1 MSHNLYLTGFMGAGK
16 TSAGLGLARLLR
28 RRFVDLDDLVARRL
42 GMDIAKAFA
51 TLGEA
56 AFRAAES
63 AELKRVSGGQR
74 LVVATG
80 GGLAVDPANRQT
92 MQGTGSVIHLDSSLE
107 ACRTRLGDEGVVGR
121 PLWQDPAALE
131 ALYDSRRQA
140 YADRDVAVKVDGL
153 EPAQVVEALAAAV
166 LGRDGFSA
174 SLGGQECP
182 VEATCLGPEA
192 LVSLVAGR
200 RVAVITDRNLA
211 RLHLPRYLAKLG
223 EPLVITIKPGEGSK
237 TLANAQRLYQALLAG
252 RIERGDLLLAL
263 GGGVVSDLAAFVA
276 STYKRGI
283 DFAIVSTSLVGA
295 VDAAIGGKT
304 GVNLP
309 SGKNVVGTFAQPAL
323 VVLDLLALSTLPKA
337 QIAEGLVE
345 AYKTGLVAA
354 PELFSLVRDNLP
366 ALLAGDLPLLA
377 HAASLSGRAKARVVS
392 ADYREKG
399 LRRILN
405 LGHTYG
411 HALESFHRYRLSH
424 GRAVAVGLMAAAA
437 LSAGRGLIPG
447 ELARDVAGDMARLLP
462 RMPVWPPAE
471 VAWEIMQNDKKNQ
484 GGRVLFVLL
493 TGVGNPVCVEDVTP
507 AELATALQVAREYL
521 HG

>member
-1 MSHNLYLTGFMGAGK
+1 MNQNLYLTGFMGAGK
-16 TSAGLGLARLLR
+16 SSAGQGLARLLK

-42 GMDIAKAFA
+42 GMDIPQAFA
-51 TLGEA
+51 SLGEP

-63 AELKRVSGGQR
+63 AELRKVSQRQR

-80 GGLAVDPANRQT
+80 GGLPVDPANRRL
-92 MQGTGSVIHLDSSLE
+92 MRGTGRVICLDSSLLG
-107 ACRTRLGDEGVVGR
+107 CRARLGSEGTAGR

-131 ALYDSRRQA
+131 ALYASRRQA
-140 YADRDVAVKVDGL
+140 YADCHAALAVDGL
-153 EPAQVVEALAAAV
+153 DPAQVVEALAAAV
-166 LGRDGFSA
+166 LGRERFSA

-182 VEATCLGPEA
+182 IEATCHAPQA
-192 LVSLVAGR
+192 LAPLAAGR
-200 RVAVITDRNLA
+200 RVALITDRNLA
-211 RLHLPRYLAKLG
+211 RLHLDRYLAALG
-223 EPLVITIKPGEGSK
+223 QPLVIEILPGEGSK
-237 TLANAQRLYQALLAG
+237 TLRQAQRLYQALLAG

-276 STYKRGI
+276 STYKRGME
-283 DFAIVSTSLVGA
+283 FAIASTSLVGA

-309 SGKNVVGTFAQPAL
+309 AGKNVVGTFAQPAL
-323 VVLDLLALSTLPKA
+323 VALDLLALATLPRA

-345 AYKTGLVAA
+345 AYKTGLVSS
-354 PELFSLVRDNLP
+354 PELYELVRGNLP

-377 HAASLSGRAKARVVS
+377 RTASLSGRAKAKVVS

-424 GRAVAVGLMAAAA
+424 GRAVAVGLLVAAA

-447 ELARDVAGDMARLLP
+447 ELAREVAGDMARLLP
-462 RMPVWPPAE
+462 RMPAWPEAQ

-493 TGVGNPVCVEDVTP
+493 EGVGNPVCVEDVTP
-507 AELATALQVAREYL
+507 AELATALQMARDYL

>member
-1 MSHNLYLTGFMGAGK
+1 MNQNVYLTGFMGAGK
-16 TSAGLGLARLLR
+16 TTAGQALARLLR
-28 RRFVDLDDLVARRL
+28 RRFVDLDDLVVRRL
-42 GMDIAKAFA
+42 GMSVPQAFA
-51 TLGEA
+51 TLGEP

-63 AELKRVSGGQR
+63 AELEKISRQKRQ
-74 LVVATG
+74 VVATG
-80 GGLAVDPANRQT
+80 GGLPVDPANRRL
-92 MQGTGSVIHLDSSLE
+92 MQGTGRVICLDSSLLG
-107 ACRTRLGDEGVVGR
+107 CRERLGDQGTAGR

-131 ALYDSRRQA
+131 ALYAGRRQA
-140 YADRDVAVKVDGL
+140 YADCHQAVGVDGL
-153 EPAQVVEALAAAV
+153 DPAQVLEALAAAV
-166 LGRDGFSA
+166 LGRERFTA

-182 VEATCLGPEA
+182 VEATCHAPQA
-192 LVSLVAGR
+192 LAPLAAGR
-200 RVAVITDRNLA
+200 RVALITDRNLA
-211 RLHLPRYLAKLG
+211 RLHLPRYLAALG
-223 EPLVITIKPGEGSK
+223 QPLVIEIKPGEGSK
-237 TLANAQRLYQALLAG
+237 TLAKAQRLYQSLLAG
-252 RIERGDLLLAL
+252 RIERGDLLVAL

-276 STYKRGI
+276 STYKRGLE
-283 DFAIVSTSLVGA
+283 FAIASTSLVGA

-309 SGKNVVGTFAQPAL
+309 TGKNVVGTFAQPAL
-323 VVLDLLALSTLPKA
+323 VALDLLALSTLPKA

-354 PELFSLVRDNLP
+354 PELYELVRGNLP

-377 HAASLSGRAKARVVS
+377 RTASLSGRAKARVVS

-424 GRAVAVGLMAAAA
+424 GRAVAVGLLVAAA

-447 ELARDVAGDMARLLP
+447 ELAREVAADMARLLP
-462 RMPVWPPAE
+462 RMPAWPEAQM
-471 VAWEIMQNDKKNQ
+471 AWEIMQNDKKNQ

-493 TGVGNPVCVEDVTP
+493 EGVGRPLCVEDVTP
-507 AELATALQVAREYL
+507 AELARALAMARDYL